1 MSSGFET
8 LNLHPNLKK
17 AIDALGF
24 TSMTP
29 IQQKVLKF
37 TLAGHDAIG
46 RAQTGTGKTAAFLI
60 SVINDLLNN
69 PVKEQRYRGEPRALI
84 LAPTRELALQI
95 ESDALEL
102 TKYTDLSVV
111 TLVGGVDFDK
121 QKAQLDKAPVDIMVA
136 TPGRLIDF
144 VEQKEVWLDLIEFLV
159 IDEADRLLDMGFI
172 PSVKRIVRFSP
183 RKEQRQTLM
192 FSATFSYDVLNLAQ
206 QWLFEP
212 VTVEI
217 EPEKK
222 TNADVEQRVYMVAT
236 PGRLIDFVE
245 QKEVWLDLIEF
256 LVIDEADRLLDM
268 GFIPSVKRIVRF
280 SPRKEQRQ
288 TLMFSATFSY
298 DVLNLAQQ
306 WLFEPVTVEIEP
318 EKKTNADVE
327 QRVYMVAKAD
337 KYKLLQDILRDEP
350 IEKVM
355 IFANRRD
362 QVRKLYDHLKKDG
375 YKVVMLSGEIAQD
388 KRLKMLDQFKNGKHN
403 IMIATDVAGRGIH
416 VDGVSHVVNFTLPEQ
431 SDDYVHR
438 IGRTGRAGTR
448 GVSISFLSEDD
459 AFYLPEIEKAIGQK
473 LPLTRLEGYC

>member
-8 LNLHPNLKK
+8 LNLHPKLKQ

-24 TSMTP
+24 KEMTP
-29 IQQKVLKF
+29 IQEKVLKF

-46 RAQTGTGKTAAFLI
+46 RAQTGTGKTAAFLV

-69 PVKEQRYRGEPRALI
+69 PIKEQRFRGEPRALI

-95 ESDALEL
+95 ESDAKEL
-102 TKYTDLSVV
+102 TKFTDLHLV
-111 TLVGGVDFDK
+111 TLLGGVDFDK
-121 QKAQLDKAPVDIMVA
+121 QKAQLDKNFVDIIVA

-144 VEQKEVWLDLIEFLV
+144 VEQKEVWLD
-159 IDEADRLLDMGFI
+159 
-172 PSVKRIVRFSP
+172 
-183 RKEQRQTLM
+183 Q
-192 FSATFSYDVLNLAQ
+192 
-206 QWLFEP
+206 
-212 VTVEI
+212 
-217 EPEKK
+217 
-222 TNADVEQRVYMVAT
+222 
-236 PGRLIDFVE
+236 
-245 QKEVWLDLIEF
+245 IEF

-327 QRVYMVAKAD
+327 QRVYMVAKTD
-337 KYKLLQDILRDEP
+337 KYKLLQEILRDEP

-388 KRLKMLDQFKNGKHN
+388 KRLKMLDQFKNGQHN

-416 VDGVSHVVNFTLPEQ
+416 VDGVSHVINFTLPEQ

>member
-8 LNLHPNLKK
+8 LNLHPKLKQ

-24 TSMTP
+24 KEMTP

-46 RAQTGTGKTAAFLI
+46 RAQTGTGKTAAFLV

-69 PVKEQRYRGEPRALI
+69 PITDQRFRGEPRALI

-95 ESDALEL
+95 ESDAKDL
-102 TKYTDLSVV
+102 TKFTDLHLV
-111 TLVGGVDFDK
+111 TLLGGVDFDK
-121 QKAQLDKAPVDIMVA
+121 QKAQLDKKFVDIMVA

-144 VEQKEVWLDLIEFLV
+144 VEQKEVWLDRIEFLV

-222 TNADVEQRVYMVAT
+222 TNADVEQRVYMVA
-236 PGRLIDFVE
+236 GSD
-245 QKEVWLDLIEF
+245 KY
-256 LVIDEADRLLDM
+256 RLL
-268 GFIPSVKRIVRF
+268 R
-280 SPRKEQRQ
+280 
-288 TLMFSATFSY
+288 
-298 DVLNLAQQ
+298 
-306 WLFEPVTVEIEP
+306 
-318 EKKTNADVE
+318 
-327 QRVYMVAKAD
+327 
-337 KYKLLQDILRDEP
+337 DILRDEP

-362 QVRKLYDHLKKDG
+362 QVRKLYDHLKRDG

-388 KRLKMLDQFKNGKHN
+388 KRLKMLDQFKNGQHN

-459 AFYLPEIEKAIGQK
+459 AFYLPEIEKSIGQK
-473 LPLTRLEGYC
+473 LPLTRLDGYC

>member
-1 MSSGFET
+1 MTSGFET
-8 LNLHPNLKK
+8 LNLHPQLKQ

-24 TSMTP
+24 KEMTP
-29 IQQKVLKF
+29 IQQKVLQF

-60 SVINDLLNN
+60 SVMNDLLKN
-69 PVKEQRYRGEPRALI
+69 PLQESRFRGEPRALI

-95 ESDALEL
+95 ASDAKEL
-102 TKYTDLSVV
+102 AKFTNLRLM
-111 TLVGGVDFDK
+111 TLLGGVDFDK
-121 QKAQLDKAPVDIMVA
+121 QKAQLDAGFIDIIVA

-144 VEQKEVWLDLIEFLV
+144 IEQKEVWLDRLEFLV

-172 PSVKRIVRFSP
+172 PSVKRIVRYSP

-222 TNADVEQRVYMVAT
+222 TNADVEQRVYV
-236 PGRLIDFVE
+236 VE
-245 QKEVWLDLIEF
+245 KKDKY
-256 LVIDEADRLLDM
+256 RLLQ
-268 GFIPSVKRIVRF
+268 
-280 SPRKEQRQ
+280 E
-288 TLMFSATFSY
+288 
-298 DVLNLAQQ
+298 
-306 WLFEPVTVEIEP
+306 
-318 EKKTNADVE
+318 
-327 QRVYMVAKAD
+327 
-337 KYKLLQDILRDEP
+337 ILRDEP

-362 QVRKLYDHLKKDG
+362 QVRRLYDHLKQDN

-438 IGRTGRAGTR
+438 IGRTGRAGTQ
-448 GVSISFLSEDD
+448 GISISFLSEDD

-473 LPLTRLEGYC
+473 LPLTRLDGYC

>member
-8 LNLHPNLKK
+8 LNLEPQLKQ

-24 TSMTP
+24 KEMTP
-29 IQQKVLKF
+29 IQAKVLQY

-60 SVINDLLNN
+60 SIINDLLKN
-69 PVKEQRYRGEPRALI
+69 PIQHQRFRGEPRALI
-84 LAPTRELALQI
+84 LAPTRELAIQI
-95 ESDALEL
+95 ESDAKEL
-102 TKYTDLSVV
+102 TKFTGLNVV

-121 QKAQLDKAPVDIMVA
+121 QKKQLDQGFVDIIVA

-144 VEQKEVWLDLIEFLV
+144 TEQKEIWLDQIEFLV

-172 PSVKRIVRFSP
+172 PSVKRIVRYSP
-183 RKEQRQTLM
+183 RKEQRQTLL

-217 EPEKK
+217 EPDKK
-222 TNADVEQRVYMVAT
+222 TNADVEQRVYVV
-236 PGRLIDFVE
+236 G
-245 QKEVWLDLIEF
+245 K
-256 LVIDEADRLLDM
+256 
-268 GFIPSVKRIVRF
+268 S
-280 SPRKEQRQ
+280 
-288 TLMFSATFSY
+288 
-298 DVLNLAQQ
+298 
-306 WLFEPVTVEIEP
+306 
-318 EKKTNADVE
+318 
-327 QRVYMVAKAD
+327 D
-337 KYKLLQDILRDEP
+337 KYKLLQEILRDEP

-362 QVRKLYDHLKKDG
+362 QVRKLYDNLKRDG

-388 KRLKMLDQFKNGKHN
+388 KRLKMLDQFKNGQHN

-473 LPLTRLEGYC
+473 IPLTRLDGYC

>member
-8 LNLHPNLKK
+8 LNLHPQLKR

-24 TSMTP
+24 KDMTP

-46 RAQTGTGKTAAFLI
+46 RAQTGTGKTAAFLV

-69 PVKEQRYRGEPRALI
+69 PIQEQRYRGEPRALI

-95 ESDALEL
+95 ESDAKEL
-102 TKYTDLSVV
+102 TKFSDLHVV
-111 TLVGGVDFDK
+111 TLLGGVDFDK
-121 QKAQLDKAPVDIMVA
+121 QKAQLDKKPVDIMVA

-144 VEQKEVWLDLIEFLV
+144 VEQKEVWLD
-159 IDEADRLLDMGFI
+159 
-172 PSVKRIVRFSP
+172 
-183 RKEQRQTLM
+183 Q
-192 FSATFSYDVLNLAQ
+192 
-206 QWLFEP
+206 
-212 VTVEI
+212 
-217 EPEKK
+217 
-222 TNADVEQRVYMVAT
+222 
-236 PGRLIDFVE
+236 
-245 QKEVWLDLIEF
+245 IEF

-327 QRVYMVAKAD
+327 QRVYMVAKSD

-362 QVRKLYDHLKKDG
+362 QVRKLYDNLKRDG

-388 KRLKMLDQFKNGKHN
+388 KRLKMLDQFKNGQHN

-438 IGRTGRAGTR
+438 IGRTGRAGTS

-459 AFYLPEIEKAIGQK
+459 VFYLPEIEKAIGQK

>member
-8 LNLHPNLKK
+8 LNLHPQLKQ

-24 TSMTP
+24 KEMTP
-29 IQQKVLKF
+29 IQEKVLKY

-46 RAQTGTGKTAAFLI
+46 RAQTGTGKTAAFLVSI
-60 SVINDLLNN
+60 INDLLHN
-69 PVKEQRYRGEPRALI
+69 PIQTPRFRGEPRALI
-84 LAPTRELALQI
+84 LAPTRELAIQI
-95 ESDALEL
+95 ENDAKDL
-102 TKYTDLSVV
+102 TKFSGLNVV

-121 QKAQLDKAPVDIMVA
+121 QKKLLDQGYADIIVA

-144 VEQKEVWLDLIEFLV
+144 TEQKEIWLDQIEFLV

-222 TNADVEQRVYMVAT
+222 TNADVEQRVYVV
-236 PGRLIDFVE
+236 GKSD
-245 QKEVWLDLIEF
+245 KY
-256 LVIDEADRLLDM
+256 RLL
-268 GFIPSVKRIVRF
+268 
-280 SPRKEQRQ
+280 E
-288 TLMFSATFSY
+288 
-298 DVLNLAQQ
+298 
-306 WLFEPVTVEIEP
+306 E
-318 EKKTNADVE
+318 
-327 QRVYMVAKAD
+327 
-337 KYKLLQDILRDEP
+337 ILRDEP

-362 QVRKLYDHLKKDG
+362 QVRKLYDHLKRDN

-388 KRLKMLDQFKNGKHN
+388 KRIKMLDQFKNGQHN

-416 VDGVSHVVNFTLPEQ
+416 VDNVSHVINFTLPEQ

-438 IGRTGRAGTR
+438 IGRTGRAGSS

-473 LPLTRLEGYC
+473 IPLTRLDGYC

>member
-1 MSSGFET
+1 MSSGFGT
-8 LNLHPNLKK
+8 LNLHPQLKQ

-24 TSMTP
+24 KEMTP
-29 IQQKVLKF
+29 IQQKVLQY

-69 PVKEQRYRGEPRALI
+69 PIKEQRFRGEPRALI

-95 ESDALEL
+95 ESDAKEL
-102 TKYTDLSVV
+102 IKFTNLNVV
-111 TLVGGVDFDK
+111 TLLGGVDFDK
-121 QKAQLDKAPVDIMVA
+121 QKKMLDQNFVDIMVA

-144 VEQKEVWLDLIEFLV
+144 VEQKEVWLDQIEFLV

-222 TNADVEQRVYMVAT
+222 TNEDVEQRVYV
-236 PGRLIDFVE
+236 VSN
-245 QKEVWLDLIEF
+245 Q
-256 LVIDEADRLLDM
+256 
-268 GFIPSVKRIVRF
+268 
-280 SPRKEQRQ
+280 
-288 TLMFSATFSY
+288 
-298 DVLNLAQQ
+298 
-306 WLFEPVTVEIEP
+306 
-318 EKKTNADVE
+318 
-327 QRVYMVAKAD
+327 D
-337 KYKLLQDILRDEP
+337 KYKLLQEILRDEP

-362 QVRKLYDHLKKDG
+362 QVRRLYDHLKRDG

-388 KRLKMLDQFKNGKHN
+388 KRLKMLDQFKNGQHN

-416 VDGVSHVVNFTLPEQ
+416 VDGVSHVINFTLPEQ

-438 IGRTGRAGTR
+438 IGRTGRAGTQ

-473 LPLTRLEGYC
+473 LPLTRLDGYC

>member
-1 MSSGFET
+1 MSSGFRA
-8 LNLHPNLKK
+8 LNLHPQLLQ

-24 TSMTP
+24 SQMTP
-29 IQQKVLKF
+29 IQQKVLHF

-60 SVINDLLNN
+60 SILNDLLNN
-69 PVKEQRYRGEPRALI
+69 PITEQRYRGEPRALI

-95 ESDALEL
+95 ESDAKQL
-102 TKYTDLSVV
+102 TQFTSLKLL
-111 TLVGGVDFDK
+111 TLLGGVDYDL
-121 QKAQLDKAPVDIMVA
+121 QKRKLDQSPIDILVA

-144 VEQKEVWLDLIEFLV
+144 VEQKQVWLDQIEFLV

-183 RKEQRQTLM
+183 SKEQRQTLM

-206 QWLFEP
+206 QWLHEP

-217 EPEKK
+217 EPEQK
-222 TNADVEQRVYMVAT
+222 TNHLVEQRVYV
-236 PGRLIDFVE
+236 VSN
-245 QKEVWLDLIEF
+245 Q
-256 LVIDEADRLLDM
+256 
-268 GFIPSVKRIVRF
+268 
-280 SPRKEQRQ
+280 
-288 TLMFSATFSY
+288 
-298 DVLNLAQQ
+298 
-306 WLFEPVTVEIEP
+306 
-318 EKKTNADVE
+318 
-327 QRVYMVAKAD
+327 D
-337 KYKLLQDILRDEP
+337 KYRLLQDILRDEP
-350 IEKVM
+350 IDKVM

-375 YKVVMLSGEIAQD
+375 YSVGMLSGEIAQE
-388 KRLKMLDQFKNGKHN
+388 KRTKMLDQFKNGKNN

-416 VDGVSHVVNFTLPEQ
+416 VDGVSHVINFTLPEQ

-438 IGRTGRAGTR
+438 IGRTGRAGAL

-459 AFYLPEIEKAIGQK
+459 GFNLGAIEKAIGQK

>member
-1 MSSGFET
+1 SSGFET
-8 LNLHPNLKK
+8 LNLHPKLKQ

-24 TSMTP
+24 KEMTP
-29 IQQKVLKF
+29 IQEKVLKF

-46 RAQTGTGKTAAFLI
+46 RAQTGTGKTAAFLV

-69 PVKEQRYRGEPRALI
+69 PIKEQRFRGEARALI

-95 ESDALEL
+95 ENDVKDL
-102 TKYTDLSVV
+102 TKFTDLHFV
-111 TLVGGVDFDK
+111 TLLGGVDFDK
-121 QKAQLDKAPVDIMVA
+121 QKTQLNKQFVDIIVA

-144 VEQKEVWLDLIEFLV
+144 VEQKEVWLDQIEFLV

-172 PSVKRIVRFSP
+172 PSVKRIVR
-183 RKEQRQTLM
+183 
-192 FSATFSYDVLNLAQ
+192 Y
-206 QWLFEP
+206 
-212 VTVEI
+212 
-217 EPEKK
+217 
-222 TNADVEQRVYMVAT
+222 
-236 PGRLIDFVE
+236 
-245 QKEVWLDLIEF
+245 
-256 LVIDEADRLLDM
+256 
-268 GFIPSVKRIVRF
+268 

-327 QRVYMVAKAD
+327 QRVYMVAKTD
-337 KYKLLQDILRDEP
+337 KYKLLQEILRDEP

-362 QVRKLYDHLKKDG
+362 QVRKLYDHLKRDG

-388 KRLKMLDQFKNGKHN
+388 KRTKMLDQFKNGQHN

-416 VDGVSHVVNFTLPEQ
+416 VDGVSHVINFTLPEQ

-438 IGRTGRAGTR
+438 IGRTGRAGAS

-473 LPLTRLEGYC
+473 LPLTRLDGYC

>member
-8 LNLHPNLKK
+8 LNLHPKLKQ

-24 TSMTP
+24 KEMTP
-29 IQQKVLKF
+29 IQEKVLKF

-46 RAQTGTGKTAAFLI
+46 RAQTGTGKTAAFLV

-69 PVKEQRYRGEPRALI
+69 PIKEQRFRGEARALI

-95 ESDALEL
+95 ENDVKDL
-102 TKYTDLSVV
+102 TKFTDLHFV
-111 TLVGGVDFDK
+111 TLLGGVDFDK
-121 QKAQLDKAPVDIMVA
+121 QKTQLNKQFVDIIVA

-144 VEQKEVWLDLIEFLV
+144 VEQKEVWLDQIEFLV

-172 PSVKRIVRFSP
+172 PSVKRIVR
-183 RKEQRQTLM
+183 
-192 FSATFSYDVLNLAQ
+192 Y
-206 QWLFEP
+206 
-212 VTVEI
+212 
-217 EPEKK
+217 
-222 TNADVEQRVYMVAT
+222 
-236 PGRLIDFVE
+236 
-245 QKEVWLDLIEF
+245 
-256 LVIDEADRLLDM
+256 
-268 GFIPSVKRIVRF
+268 

-327 QRVYMVAKAD
+327 QRVYMVAKTD
-337 KYKLLQDILRDEP
+337 KYKLLQEILRDEP

-362 QVRKLYDHLKKDG
+362 QVRKLYDHLKRDG

-388 KRLKMLDQFKNGKHN
+388 KRTKMLDQFKNGQHN

-416 VDGVSHVVNFTLPEQ
+416 VDGVSHVINFTLPEQ

-438 IGRTGRAGTR
+438 IGRTGRAGAI
-448 GVSISFLSEDD
+448 GVSIRFLSEDD

-473 LPLTRLEGYC
+473 LPLTRLDGYC

>member
-1 MSSGFET
+1 MASGFQT
-8 LNLHPNLKK
+8 LNLHPQLNQ

-24 TSMTP
+24 KEMTP
-29 IQQKVLKF
+29 IQQKVLKY

-69 PVKEQRYRGEPRALI
+69 PLTAQRYRGEPRALI
-84 LAPTRELALQI
+84 LAPTRELAIQI
-95 ESDALEL
+95 ENDARDLTRFSDLN
-102 TKYTDLSVV
+102 VV

-121 QKAQLDKAPVDIMVA
+121 QKKQLSQNFVDIMVA

-144 VEQKEVWLDLIEFLV
+144 IEQKEVYLDLIEFLV

-172 PSVKRIVRFSP
+172 PSVKRIVRYSP

-222 TNADVEQRVYMVAT
+222 TNADVEQRVYVVA
-236 PGRLIDFVE
+236 
-245 QKEVWLDLIEF
+245 
-256 LVIDEADRLLDM
+256 
-268 GFIPSVKRIVRF
+268 
-280 SPRKEQRQ
+280 RQ
-288 TLMFSATFSY
+288 
-298 DVLNLAQQ
+298 
-306 WLFEPVTVEIEP
+306 
-318 EKKTNADVE
+318 
-327 QRVYMVAKAD
+327 D

-362 QVRKLYDHLKKDG
+362 QVRKLYDHLKRDG

-438 IGRTGRAGTR
+438 IGRTGRAGTQ

>member
-8 LNLHPNLKK
+8 LNLHPQLKR

-24 TSMTP
+24 KDMTP

-46 RAQTGTGKTAAFLI
+46 RAQTGTGKTAAFLV

-69 PVKEQRYRGEPRALI
+69 PIQEQRYRGEPRALI

-95 ESDALEL
+95 ESDAKEL
-102 TKYTDLSVV
+102 TKFSDLHVV
-111 TLVGGVDFDK
+111 TLLGGV
-121 QKAQLDKAPVDIMVA
+121 
-136 TPGRLIDF
+136 DF
-144 VEQKEVWLDLIEFLV
+144 VEQKEVWLDQIEFLV

-212 VTVEI
+212 VT
-217 EPEKK
+217 
-222 TNADVEQRVYMVAT
+222 A
-236 PGRLIDFVE
+236 
-245 QKEVWLDLIEF
+245 
-256 LVIDEADRLLDM
+256 
-268 GFIPSVKRIVRF
+268 
-280 SPRKEQRQ
+280 
-288 TLMFSATFSY
+288 
-298 DVLNLAQQ
+298 
-306 WLFEPVTVEIEP
+306 EIEP

-327 QRVYMVAKAD
+327 QRVYMVAKSD

-362 QVRKLYDHLKKDG
+362 QVRKLYDNLKRDG

-388 KRLKMLDQFKNGKHN
+388 KRLKMLDQFKNGQHN

>member
-8 LNLHPNLKK
+8 LNLHPQLKQ

-24 TSMTP
+24 KEITP

-69 PVKEQRYRGEPRALI
+69 PIQGQRYRGEPRALV

-95 ESDALEL
+95 ESDAKDL
-102 TKYTDLSVV
+102 TKFTDLNVV
-111 TLVGGVDFDK
+111 TLLGGVDFDK
-121 QKAQLDKAPVDIMVA
+121 QKSQLNKNFVDIIVA

-144 VEQKEVWLDLIEFLV
+144 VEQKEVWLDQIEFLV

-172 PSVKRIVRFSP
+172 PSVKRIVR
-183 RKEQRQTLM
+183 
-192 FSATFSYDVLNLAQ
+192 Y
-206 QWLFEP
+206 
-212 VTVEI
+212 
-217 EPEKK
+217 
-222 TNADVEQRVYMVAT
+222 
-236 PGRLIDFVE
+236 
-245 QKEVWLDLIEF
+245 
-256 LVIDEADRLLDM
+256 
-268 GFIPSVKRIVRF
+268 

-327 QRVYMVAKAD
+327 QRVYMVAKTD
-337 KYKLLQDILRDEP
+337 KYKLLEEILRDEP

-362 QVRKLYDHLKKDG
+362 QVRKLYDHLKRDG

-473 LPLTRLEGYC
+473 LPLTRLDGYC

>member
-8 LNLHPNLKK
+8 LNLEPQLKQ

-24 TSMTP
+24 KEMTP
-29 IQQKVLKF
+29 IQAKVLQY

-60 SVINDLLNN
+60 SIINDLLKN
-69 PVKEQRYRGEPRALI
+69 PIQHQRFRGEPRALI
-84 LAPTRELALQI
+84 LAPTRELAIQI
-95 ESDALEL
+95 ESDAKEL
-102 TKYTDLSVV
+102 TKFAGLNVV

-121 QKAQLDKAPVDIMVA
+121 HKKQLDQGFVDIIVA

-144 VEQKEVWLDLIEFLV
+144 TEQKEIWLDQIEFLV

-172 PSVKRIVRFSP
+172 PSVKRIVRYSP
-183 RKEQRQTLM
+183 RKEQRQTLL

-217 EPEKK
+217 EPDKK
-222 TNADVEQRVYMVAT
+222 TNADVEQRVYVV
-236 PGRLIDFVE
+236 G
-245 QKEVWLDLIEF
+245 K
-256 LVIDEADRLLDM
+256 
-268 GFIPSVKRIVRF
+268 S
-280 SPRKEQRQ
+280 
-288 TLMFSATFSY
+288 
-298 DVLNLAQQ
+298 
-306 WLFEPVTVEIEP
+306 
-318 EKKTNADVE
+318 
-327 QRVYMVAKAD
+327 D
-337 KYKLLQDILRDEP
+337 KYKLLQEILRDEP

-362 QVRKLYDHLKKDG
+362 QVRKLYDNLLRDG

-388 KRLKMLDQFKNGKHN
+388 KRLKMLDQFKNGQHN

-473 LPLTRLEGYC
+473 IPLTRLDGYC

>member
-8 LNLHPNLKK
+8 LNLHPQLKR

-24 TSMTP
+24 KDMTP

-46 RAQTGTGKTAAFLI
+46 RAQTGTGKTAAFLV

-69 PVKEQRYRGEPRALI
+69 PIQEQRYRGEPRALI

-95 ESDALEL
+95 ESDAKEL
-102 TKYTDLSVV
+102 TKFSDLHVV
-111 TLVGGVDFDK
+111 TLLGGVDFDK
-121 QKAQLDKAPVDIMVA
+121 QKAQLDKKPVDIMVA

-144 VEQKEVWLDLIEFLV
+144 VEQKEVWLDQIEFLV

-206 QWLFEP
+206 QWLFE
-212 VTVEI
+212 
-217 EPEKK
+217 
-222 TNADVEQRVYMVAT
+222 A
-236 PGRLIDFVE
+236 
-245 QKEVWLDLIEF
+245 
-256 LVIDEADRLLDM
+256 
-268 GFIPSVKRIVRF
+268 
-280 SPRKEQRQ
+280 
-288 TLMFSATFSY
+288 
-298 DVLNLAQQ
+298 
-306 WLFEPVTVEIEP
+306 VTVEIEP

-327 QRVYMVAKAD
+327 QRVYMVAKSD

-362 QVRKLYDHLKKDG
+362 QVRKLYDNLKRDG

-388 KRLKMLDQFKNGKHN
+388 KRLKMLDQFKNGQHN

>member
-8 LNLHPNLKK
+8 LNLEPQLKQ

-24 TSMTP
+24 KEMTP
-29 IQQKVLKF
+29 IQAKVLQY

-60 SVINDLLNN
+60 SIINDLLKN
-69 PVKEQRYRGEPRALI
+69 PIQHQRFRGEPRALI
-84 LAPTRELALQI
+84 LAPTRELAIQI
-95 ESDALEL
+95 ESDAKEL
-102 TKYTDLSVV
+102 TKFAGLNVV

-121 QKAQLDKAPVDIMVA
+121 QKKQLDQGFVDIIVA

-144 VEQKEVWLDLIEFLV
+144 TEQKEIWLDQIEFLV

-172 PSVKRIVRFSP
+172 PSVKRIVRYSP
-183 RKEQRQTLM
+183 RKEQRQTLL

-206 QWLFEP
+206 QSLFEP

-217 EPEKK
+217 EPDKK
-222 TNADVEQRVYMVAT
+222 TNADVEQRVYVV
-236 PGRLIDFVE
+236 G
-245 QKEVWLDLIEF
+245 K
-256 LVIDEADRLLDM
+256 
-268 GFIPSVKRIVRF
+268 S
-280 SPRKEQRQ
+280 
-288 TLMFSATFSY
+288 
-298 DVLNLAQQ
+298 
-306 WLFEPVTVEIEP
+306 
-318 EKKTNADVE
+318 
-327 QRVYMVAKAD
+327 D
-337 KYKLLQDILRDEP
+337 KYKLLQEILRDEP

-362 QVRKLYDHLKKDG
+362 QVRKLYDNLKRDG

-388 KRLKMLDQFKNGKHN
+388 KRLKMLDQFKNGQHN

-473 LPLTRLEGYC
+473 IPLTRLDGYC

>member
-8 LNLHPNLKK
+8 LNLEPQLKQ

-24 TSMTP
+24 KEMTP
-29 IQQKVLKF
+29 IQAKVLQY

-60 SVINDLLNN
+60 SIINDLLKN
-69 PVKEQRYRGEPRALI
+69 PIQHQRFRGEPRALI
-84 LAPTRELALQI
+84 LAPTRELAIQI
-95 ESDALEL
+95 ESDAKEL
-102 TKYTDLSVV
+102 TKFAGLNVV

-121 QKAQLDKAPVDIMVA
+121 HKKQLDQGFVDIIVA

-144 VEQKEVWLDLIEFLV
+144 TEQKEIWLDQIEFLV

-172 PSVKRIVRFSP
+172 PSVKRIVRYSP
-183 RKEQRQTLM
+183 RKEQRQTLL

-217 EPEKK
+217 EPDKK
-222 TNADVEQRVYMVAT
+222 TNADVEQRVYVV
-236 PGRLIDFVE
+236 G
-245 QKEVWLDLIEF
+245 K
-256 LVIDEADRLLDM
+256 
-268 GFIPSVKRIVRF
+268 S
-280 SPRKEQRQ
+280 
-288 TLMFSATFSY
+288 
-298 DVLNLAQQ
+298 
-306 WLFEPVTVEIEP
+306 
-318 EKKTNADVE
+318 
-327 QRVYMVAKAD
+327 D
-337 KYKLLQDILRDEP
+337 KYKLLQEILRDEP

-362 QVRKLYDHLKKDG
+362 QVRKLYDNLKRDG

-388 KRLKMLDQFKNGKHN
+388 KRLKMLDQFKNGQHN

-473 LPLTRLEGYC
+473 IPLTRLDGYC

>member
-8 LNLHPNLKK
+8 LNLHPQLKQ

-24 TSMTP
+24 KEMTP
-29 IQQKVLKF
+29 IQQKVLKY

-46 RAQTGTGKTAAFLI
+46 RAQTGTGKTAAFLVSI
-60 SVINDLLNN
+60 INDLLTN
-69 PVKEQRYRGEPRALI
+69 PIKEQRFRGEPRALI
-84 LAPTRELALQI
+84 LAPTRELAIQI
-95 ESDALEL
+95 ENDAKDLV
-102 TKYTDLSVV
+102 KYTNLNVV

-121 QKAQLDKAPVDIMVA
+121 QRKQLDQGFVDILVA

-144 VEQKEVWLDLIEFLV
+144 TEQKEVWLDQIEFLV

-206 QWLFEP
+206 QWLCEP

-222 TNADVEQRVYMVAT
+222 TNADVEQRVYV
-236 PGRLIDFVE
+236 VE
-245 QKEVWLDLIEF
+245 KKDKY
-256 LVIDEADRLLDM
+256 RLLRE
-268 GFIPSVKRIVRF
+268 I
-280 SPRKEQRQ
+280 
-288 TLMFSATFSY
+288 
-298 DVLNLAQQ
+298 LA
-306 WLFEPVTVEIEP
+306 
-318 EKKTNADVE
+318 
-327 QRVYMVAKAD
+327 
-337 KYKLLQDILRDEP
+337 DEP

-362 QVRKLYDHLKKDG
+362 QVRKLYDHLKADG

-388 KRLKMLDQFKNGKHN
+388 KRLKMLDQFKNGQHN

-438 IGRTGRAGTR
+438 IGRTGRAGAQ

-473 LPLTRLEGYC
+473 LPLTRMEGYC

>member
-8 LNLHPNLKK
+8 LNLHPQLKR

-24 TSMTP
+24 KDMTP

-46 RAQTGTGKTAAFLI
+46 RAQTGTGKTAAFLV

-69 PVKEQRYRGEPRALI
+69 PIQEQRYRGEPRALI

-95 ESDALEL
+95 ESDAKEL
-102 TKYTDLSVV
+102 TKFSDLHVV
-111 TLVGGVDFDK
+111 TLLGGVDFDK
-121 QKAQLDKAPVDIMVA
+121 QKAQLDKKPVDIMVA

-144 VEQKEVWLDLIEFLV
+144 VEQKEVWLDQIEFLV

-206 QWLFEP
+206 QWL
-212 VTVEI
+212 V
-217 EPEKK
+217 
-222 TNADVEQRVYMVAT
+222 
-236 PGRLIDFVE
+236 
-245 QKEVWLDLIEF
+245 
-256 LVIDEADRLLDM
+256 
-268 GFIPSVKRIVRF
+268 
-280 SPRKEQRQ
+280 
-288 TLMFSATFSY
+288 
-298 DVLNLAQQ
+298 
-306 WLFEPVTVEIEP
+306 EPVTVEIEP

-327 QRVYMVAKAD
+327 QRVYMVAKSD

-362 QVRKLYDHLKKDG
+362 QVRKLYDNLKRDG

-388 KRLKMLDQFKNGKHN
+388 KRLKMLDQFKNGQHN

-473 LPLTRLEGYC
+473 LPLTRLDGYC

>member
-8 LNLHPNLKK
+8 LNLHPKLKQ

-24 TSMTP
+24 KEMTP
-29 IQQKVLKF
+29 IQEKVLKF

-46 RAQTGTGKTAAFLI
+46 RAQTGTGKTAAFLV

-69 PVKEQRYRGEPRALI
+69 PIKEQRYRGEARALI

-95 ESDALEL
+95 ESDAKSL
-102 TKYTDLSVV
+102 TKFTDLHLV
-111 TLVGGVDFDK
+111 TLLGGVDFDK
-121 QKAQLDKAPVDIMVA
+121 QKAQLNKQFVDIIVA

-144 VEQKEVWLDLIEFLV
+144 VEQKEVWLDQIEFLV

-172 PSVKRIVRFSP
+172 PSVKRIVR
-183 RKEQRQTLM
+183 
-192 FSATFSYDVLNLAQ
+192 Y
-206 QWLFEP
+206 
-212 VTVEI
+212 
-217 EPEKK
+217 
-222 TNADVEQRVYMVAT
+222 
-236 PGRLIDFVE
+236 
-245 QKEVWLDLIEF
+245 
-256 LVIDEADRLLDM
+256 
-268 GFIPSVKRIVRF
+268 

-327 QRVYMVAKAD
+327 QRVYMVAKTD
-337 KYKLLQDILRDEP
+337 KYKLLQEILRDEP

-362 QVRKLYDHLKKDG
+362 QVRKLYDHLKRDG

-388 KRLKMLDQFKNGKHN
+388 KRTKMLDQFKNGQHN

-416 VDGVSHVVNFTLPEQ
+416 VDGVSHVINFTLPEQ

-438 IGRTGRAGTR
+438 IGRTGRAGAR

-473 LPLTRLEGYC
+473 LPLTRLDGYC

>member
-8 LNLHPNLKK
+8 LNLHPKLKQ

-24 TSMTP
+24 SSMTP

-60 SVINDLLNN
+60 SILNDLLNN
-69 PVKEQRYRGEPRALI
+69 PIKEQRYRGEPRALI

-95 ESDALEL
+95 ESDAHEL
-102 TKYTDLSVV
+102 TKFTDLNVV
-111 TLVGGVDFDK
+111 TLLGGVDFDK

-144 VEQKEVWLDLIEFLV
+144 VEQKEVWLD
-159 IDEADRLLDMGFI
+159 
-172 PSVKRIVRFSP
+172 
-183 RKEQRQTLM
+183 Q
-192 FSATFSYDVLNLAQ
+192 
-206 QWLFEP
+206 
-212 VTVEI
+212 
-217 EPEKK
+217 
-222 TNADVEQRVYMVAT
+222 
-236 PGRLIDFVE
+236 
-245 QKEVWLDLIEF
+245 IEF

-327 QRVYMVAKAD
+327 QRVYMVAKSD
-337 KYKLLQDILRDEP
+337 KYKLLQEILRDEP

-473 LPLTRLEGYC
+473 LPLTRLDGYC

>member
-1 MSSGFET
+1 MSLGFEA
-8 LNLHPNLKK
+8 LNLHPDLKK
-17 AIDALGF
+17 AIDTLGF
-24 TSMTP
+24 QTMTP
-29 IQQKVLKF
+29 IQEKVLKF

-60 SVINDLLNN
+60 SVINDLLTN
-69 PVKEQRYRGEPRALI
+69 PIQTQRYRGEPRALI

-95 ESDALEL
+95 ESDAKHL
-102 TKYTDLSVV
+102 TQFTQLNVL
-111 TLVGGVDFDK
+111 TLLGGVEFEK
-121 QKAQLDKAPVDIMVA
+121 QLTALDKNVVDIIVA
-136 TPGRLIDF
+136 TPGRLIDL
-144 VEQKEVWLDLIEFLV
+144 VEQKEVWLDQIEFLV

-172 PSVKRIVRFSP
+172 PSVKRIVRYSP

-192 FSATFSYDVLNLAQ
+192 FSATFNYDVLNLAQ

-222 TNADVEQRVYMVAT
+222 TNADVEQRVYMVAGT
-236 PGRLIDFVE
+236 
-245 QKEVWLDLIEF
+245 
-256 LVIDEADRLLDM
+256 
-268 GFIPSVKRIVRF
+268 
-280 SPRKEQRQ
+280 
-288 TLMFSATFSY
+288 
-298 DVLNLAQQ
+298 
-306 WLFEPVTVEIEP
+306 
-318 EKKTNADVE
+318 
-327 QRVYMVAKAD
+327 D
-337 KYKLLQDILRDEP
+337 KYKLLEEILHNEP

-388 KRLKMLDQFKNGKHN
+388 KRLKMLDQFKNGKQN

-416 VDGVSHVVNFTLPEQ
+416 VDGVSHVINFTLPEQ

-459 AFYLPEIEKAIGQK
+459 AFYLPAIEKAIGQK
-473 LPLTRLEGYC
+473 LPLTRLDGYC

>member
-1 MSSGFET
+1 MSSGFDT
-8 LNLHPNLKK
+8 LNLHPKLKQ

-24 TSMTP
+24 TKMTP
-29 IQQKVLKF
+29 IQQKVLTF

-46 RAQTGTGKTAAFLI
+46 RAQTGTGKTAAFLV

-69 PVKEQRYRGEPRALI
+69 PIKEPRFRGEPRALI

-95 ESDALEL
+95 ESDAKDL
-102 TKYTDLSVV
+102 TKFTDLHLV
-111 TLVGGVDFDK
+111 TMLGGVDFDK
-121 QKAQLDKAPVDIMVA
+121 QRAQLDKNFVDIMVA

-144 VEQKEVWLDLIEFLV
+144 VEQKEIWLDQIEFLV

-172 PSVKRIVRFSP
+172 PSVKRIVR
-183 RKEQRQTLM
+183 
-192 FSATFSYDVLNLAQ
+192 Y
-206 QWLFEP
+206 
-212 VTVEI
+212 
-217 EPEKK
+217 
-222 TNADVEQRVYMVAT
+222 
-236 PGRLIDFVE
+236 
-245 QKEVWLDLIEF
+245 
-256 LVIDEADRLLDM
+256 
-268 GFIPSVKRIVRF
+268 

-327 QRVYMVAKAD
+327 QRVYMVAKSD
-337 KYKLLQDILRDEP
+337 KYKLLQEILRDEP

-362 QVRKLYDHLKKDG
+362 QVRKLYDHLKRDD

-388 KRLKMLDQFKNGKHN
+388 KRIKMLDQFKNGNHN

-416 VDGVSHVVNFTLPEQ
+416 VDGVSHVINFTLPEQ

-438 IGRTGRAGTR
+438 IGRTGRAGSR

-473 LPLTRLEGYC
+473 LPLTRLDGYC

>member
-8 LNLHPNLKK
+8 LNLHPQLKQ

-24 TSMTP
+24 KEMTP
-29 IQQKVLKF
+29 IQQKVLKY

-46 RAQTGTGKTAAFLI
+46 RAQTGTGKTAAFLVSI
-60 SVINDLLNN
+60 INDLLNN
-69 PVKEQRYRGEPRALI
+69 PIKEQRFRGEPRALI
-84 LAPTRELALQI
+84 LAPTRELAIQI
-95 ESDALEL
+95 ENDAKDLV
-102 TKYTDLSVV
+102 KYSNLNVV

-121 QKAQLDKAPVDIMVA
+121 QKKQLNQNFVDIMVA

-144 VEQKEVWLDLIEFLV
+144 TEQKEVWLDQIEFLV

-222 TNADVEQRVYMVAT
+222 TNADVEQRVYV
-236 PGRLIDFVE
+236 V
-245 QKEVWLDLIEF
+245 
-256 LVIDEADRLLDM
+256 
-268 GFIPSVKRIVRF
+268 
-280 SPRKEQRQ
+280 
-288 TLMFSATFSY
+288 
-298 DVLNLAQQ
+298 
-306 WLFEPVTVEIEP
+306 
-318 EKKTNADVE
+318 EKK
-327 QRVYMVAKAD
+327 D
-337 KYKLLQDILRDEP
+337 KYKLLRQILADEP

-362 QVRKLYDHLKKDG
+362 QVRKLYDHLKADG

-388 KRLKMLDQFKNGKHN
+388 KRLKMLDQFKNGQHN

-438 IGRTGRAGTR
+438 IGRTGRAGTQ

-473 LPLTRLEGYC
+473 LPLTRLDGYC

>member
-8 LNLHPNLKK
+8 LNLHPQLKR

-24 TSMTP
+24 KDMTP

-46 RAQTGTGKTAAFLI
+46 RAQTGTGKTAAFLV

-69 PVKEQRYRGEPRALI
+69 PIQEQRYRGEPRALI

-95 ESDALEL
+95 ESDAKEL
-102 TKYTDLSVV
+102 TKFSDLHVV
-111 TLVGGVDFDK
+111 TLLGGVDFDK
-121 QKAQLDKAPVDIMVA
+121 QKAQLDKKPVDIMVA

-144 VEQKEVWLDLIEFLV
+144 VEQKEVWLD
-159 IDEADRLLDMGFI
+159 
-172 PSVKRIVRFSP
+172 
-183 RKEQRQTLM
+183 Q
-192 FSATFSYDVLNLAQ
+192 
-206 QWLFEP
+206 
-212 VTVEI
+212 
-217 EPEKK
+217 
-222 TNADVEQRVYMVAT
+222 
-236 PGRLIDFVE
+236 
-245 QKEVWLDLIEF
+245 IEF

-327 QRVYMVAKAD
+327 QRVYMVAKSD

-362 QVRKLYDHLKKDG
+362 QVRKLYDNLKRDG

-388 KRLKMLDQFKNGKHN
+388 KRLKMLDQFKNGQHN

-438 IGRTGRAGTR
+438 IGRTGLAGTR

>member
-8 LNLHPNLKK
+8 LNLHPQLKR

-24 TSMTP
+24 KDMTP

-46 RAQTGTGKTAAFLI
+46 RAQTGTGKTAAFLV

-69 PVKEQRYRGEPRALI
+69 PIQEQRYRGEPRALI
-84 LAPTRELALQI
+84 LAPTRELAMQI
-95 ESDALEL
+95 ESDAKEL
-102 TKYTDLSVV
+102 TKFSDLHVV
-111 TLVGGVDFDK
+111 TLLGGVDFDK
-121 QKAQLDKAPVDIMVA
+121 QKAQLDKKPVDIMVA

-144 VEQKEVWLDLIEFLV
+144 VEQKEVWLD
-159 IDEADRLLDMGFI
+159 
-172 PSVKRIVRFSP
+172 
-183 RKEQRQTLM
+183 Q
-192 FSATFSYDVLNLAQ
+192 
-206 QWLFEP
+206 
-212 VTVEI
+212 
-217 EPEKK
+217 
-222 TNADVEQRVYMVAT
+222 
-236 PGRLIDFVE
+236 
-245 QKEVWLDLIEF
+245 IEF

-327 QRVYMVAKAD
+327 QRVYMVAKSD

-362 QVRKLYDHLKKDG
+362 QVRKLYDNLKRDG

-388 KRLKMLDQFKNGKHN
+388 KRLKMLDQFKNGQHN

>member
-1 MSSGFET
+1 MSAGFET
-8 LNLHPNLKK
+8 LNLHPDLKR

-24 TSMTP
+24 STMTP
-29 IQQKVLKF
+29 IQQKVLKY

-46 RAQTGTGKTAAFLI
+46 RAQTGTGKTAAFLV

-69 PVKEQRYRGEPRALI
+69 PIKEQRYRGEPRALI

-95 ESDALEL
+95 ESDAKEL
-102 TKYTDLSVV
+102 TKFTSLHLV
-111 TLVGGVDFDK
+111 TLLGGVDFDK
-121 QKAQLDKAPVDIMVA
+121 QTSLLDKNFVDIIVA
-136 TPGRLIDF
+136 TPGRLIDLI
-144 VEQKEVWLDLIEFLV
+144 EQKQVWLDQIEFLV

-172 PSVKRIVRFSP
+172 PSVKRIVRYSP

-192 FSATFSYDVLNLAQ
+192 FSATFNYDVLNLAQ

-222 TNADVEQRVYMVAT
+222 TNADVEQRVYMVA
-236 PGRLIDFVE
+236 G
-245 QKEVWLDLIEF
+245 
-256 LVIDEADRLLDM
+256 
-268 GFIPSVKRIVRF
+268 
-280 SPRKEQRQ
+280 
-288 TLMFSATFSY
+288 
-298 DVLNLAQQ
+298 
-306 WLFEPVTVEIEP
+306 
-318 EKKTNADVE
+318 
-327 QRVYMVAKAD
+327 AD
-337 KYKLLQDILRDEP
+337 KYQLLKDILRDEP

-362 QVRKLYDHLKKDG
+362 QVRRLYDHLKKDG

-388 KRLKMLDQFKNGKHN
+388 KRLKMLDQFKNGKQN

-416 VDGVSHVVNFTLPEQ
+416 VDGVSHVINFTLPEQ

-473 LPLTRLEGYC
+473 LPLTRLDGYC